1 MPSLEILTVVGVV
14 AAAALLWVFLRM
26 RAKDHIEELMAKRRG
41 NCRIVSRAAFLEGL
55 EKIPVALALTDDS
68 LHYENLDLQASLDLG
83 RIEEI
88 EYDDETATGR
98 AVAGKALRLRSHG
111 HTFEFLLSDPAIARQ
126 WEQLQPPHRL
136 DEMPARAV

>member
-1 MPSLEILTVVGVV
+1 MPSLEIMTVVGVV

-55 EKIPVALALTDDS
+55 EKIPVSLALTDDS
-68 LHYENLDLQASLDLG
+68 LHYENLDLQASLELRQID
-83 RIEEI
+83 EV

-98 AVAGKALRLRSHG
+98 AVVGKALRLRSHG
-111 HTFEFLLSDPAIARQ
+111 HAFEFLLDPATARQ
-126 WEQLQPPHRL
+126 WEQLLPPHRL
-136 DEMPARAV
+136 DEVPARAV

>member
-14 AAAALLWVFLRM
+14 VAAALLWVFLRM

-68 LHYENLDLQASLDLG
+68 LHYENLDLQASVDLG

-98 AVAGKALRLRSHG
+98 AVAGKALRLRAHG
-111 HTFEFLLSDPAIARQ
+111 HAFEFLLDAATARQ
-126 WEQLQPPHRL
+126 WEQLLPPHRL
-136 DEMPARAV
+136 DEVPARAV